1 MYDAVYRIIK
11 IIDENRVVVNAGT
24 NDGISTKSLLEIF
37 VPGENVIDP
46 ETGENLGSLD
56 YIKARLEV
64 ITVMP
69 RMCVCVNNK
78 MEITEL
84 KTIMSA
90 MESGRTTKRA
100 SLNIDSEDI
109 SGGYENIDKKIHV
122 GDKVR
127 KALG

>member
-1 MYDAVYRIIK
+1 MFDETYRIVK
-11 IIDENRVVVNAGT
+11 IIDENRVVVNAGQT
-24 NDGISTKSLLEIF
+24 NGISTKSLLEIF

-46 ETGENLGSLD
+46 ETGEDLGSLD
-56 YIKARLEV
+56 YVKARLEV

-78 MEITEL
+78 IVTTEL
-84 KTIMSA
+84 KTIMNA
-90 MESGRTTKRA
+90 MEFGRTAKRE
-100 SLNIDSEDI
+100 SLNINSEEI